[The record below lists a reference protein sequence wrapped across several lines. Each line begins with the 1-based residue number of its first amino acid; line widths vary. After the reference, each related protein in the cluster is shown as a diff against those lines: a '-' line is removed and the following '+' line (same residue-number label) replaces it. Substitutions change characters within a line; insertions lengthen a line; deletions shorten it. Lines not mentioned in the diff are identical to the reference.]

1 MLNCWQVLLPLTRPV
16 GFICTR
22 SPVNLSELE
31 GNDVRIRRCAILFL
45 EPREETAFDLGSLL
59 EGGDGIRSFSR
70 WIALAPHLDYEIE
83 VDATERELLGTVSA
97 SRWTEIVWGS
107 EPEATAAQRLL
118 EAGLLLGDDAGS
130 QRHSSRDQTIRD
142 AHWWPLAAV
151 AHHFSR
157 WHGTD
162 GVAALEASGLATV
175 GGLRDRLGPPPPA
188 VAERVARQQRLPLP
202 RLQADAYELLRAQ
215 RVTCRNFDVAR
226 HVPLALVVR
235 MLQRVLAA
243 QAQVRVDEDTVFL
256 KRNVP
261 SGGGLHPIEAYL
273 LVQAVEDLRPGIYH
287 YHPVAHALEP
297 LPDVA
302 GGTAEFAARITA
314 GQHWFANAPVLVIL
328 TSRYGRSQWK
338 YRHHAKAYRAQVLDV
353 GHISQAL
360 YDSATE
366 LGLGSFV
373 TAAINE
379 IDIEQGLGLD
389 PLHEGPIAICGFG
402 WRAPRMRT
410 TEFDPACQVW
420 RNQNGVDK
428 P

>member
-1 MLNCWQVLLPLTRPV
+1 M
-16 GFICTR
+16 CTR

-45 EPREETAFDLGSLL
+45 EPREEVVFDLGSLL

-70 WIALAPHLDYEIE
+70 WMALAPHLDDEVE
-83 VDATERELLGTVSA
+83 VDATERDLLGALSA
-97 SRWTEIVWGS
+97 SRWTEVVWSSGQ
-107 EPEATAAQRLL
+107 EEAAAQRLL
-118 EAGLLLGDDAGS
+118 EAGLLLGDDAAS
-130 QRHSSRDQTIRD
+130 QHHSDRDQTIRD

-162 GVAALEASGLATV
+162 GVAAMEASGLATV
-175 GGLRDRLGPPPPA
+175 GGLRARLGPPPPA
-188 VAERVARQQRLPLP
+188 VAERVASQQRLPLP
-202 RLQADAYELLRAQ
+202 RLQPDAYELLRT
-215 RVTCRNFDVAR
+215 RRTTCRNFDVAR
-226 HVPLALVVR
+226 HLPLALVVR

-243 QAQVRVDEDTVFL
+243 QAQVRVDEETVFL

-261 SGGGLHPIEAYL
+261 SGGGLHPIETYL

-297 LPDVA
+297 LSGVA
-302 GGTAEFAARITA
+302 DGTAEFAARITA

-328 TSRYGRSQWK
+328 TSRYERSQWK

-366 LGLGSFV
+366 LGLGAFV

-379 IDIEQGLGLD
+379 VDIEQGLGLD
-389 PLHEGPIAICGFG
+389 PLREGPIAICGFG
-402 WRAPRMRT
+402 WRASQMRT
-410 TEFDPACQVW
+410 TEFDPARQVW
-420 RNQNGVDK
+420 KSQTGPIDPN
-428 P
+428 